1 MYVYY
6 SDHTTPP
13 PTTKQ
18 QTKQPY
24 DIYIHIGDKIKLN
37 NILVQ
42 IFCGY
47 QMYDVV
53 LLK

>member
-1 MYVYY
+1 MF
-6 SDHTTPP
+6 TTAI
-13 PTTKQ
+13 TQHHRRQRNNKQ
-18 QTKQPY
+18 SNRM
-24 DIYIHIGDKIKLN
+24 IYIHIGDKIKLN